1 MIVEILTTWQ
11 FAHIRFITLR
21 VTTKNIGLFVG
32 NLMTPSSAHRFYND
46 VLDRNMIKKIDEAG
60 GMFEG
65 MPGNSFGKKEE
76 VLFM

>member
-1 MIVEILTTWQ
+1 
-11 FAHIRFITLR
+11 
-21 VTTKNIGLFVG
+21 
-32 NLMTPSSAHRFYND
+32 MTPSSAHRFYND